1 VVTAVNLAE
10 VVDVLVRRY
19 GQSPESV
26 NEKLDWL
33 IAGGLD
39 VVEADE
45 VMGRTAGRLRAERYT
60 RAGAAISLGDGF
72 AAAAAV
78 LLEARLA
85 TADPALASVAR
96 AEGVEVVGL
105 PDSAGRRP

>member
-1 VVTAVNLAE
+1 MNLAE

-19 GQSPESV
+19 GQPSESV

-33 IAGGLD
+33 TAGGLG
-39 VVEADE
+39 VVEADD
-45 VMGRTAGRLRAERYT
+45 VMGRAAGRLRAERYT
-60 RAGAAISLGDGF
+60 RADAAISLGDAF

-78 LLEARLA
+78 LLAARLA
-85 TADPALASVAR
+85 TADSALARVAKG
-96 AEGVEVVGL
+96 EGIEVVGL